1 MTVEEVARLAMRL
14 GWDYASLMAMSGA
27 ERRLWLAA
35 SERVAPGAASPSARP
50 PASVDPA
57 TTASADGPRPATE
70 EERRARLLAI
80 HEELNHRGR
89 R

>member
-1 MTVEEVARLAMRL
+1 VTVEEVARLAMRL

-35 SERVAPGAASPSARP
+35 SERVAPGGVVTDGRP
-50 PASVDPA
+50 PAPVDSG
-57 TTASADGPRPATE
+57 TTTSADGPRPATE